1 MKVILKAEVDNLG
14 KFGDLVK
21 VADGYARN
29 YLIPKGFAAEAT
41 TGNIKQFEAEREAY
55 LKKAQ
60 VKRENSEKLKTE
72 LEGVTLTFTR
82 KAGEDDKLFG
92 SVTSHDIET
101 ELKAKGFAIE
111 KKEIRLEEPIK
122 SIGQFT
128 VSIRL
133 QSDVIA
139 NINVGVVK
147 E

>member
-21 VADGYARN
+21 VAPGYARN

-92 SVTSHDIET
+92 SVTTHDIET

-111 KKEIRLEEPIK
+111 RKEIRLEEPIK

-128 VSIRL
+128 VSVRL